1 MTIQLGKKE
10 RKKIS
15 EKYLQPKCL
24 CKCTRLIF
32 EICDEICLILPPS
45 HKDILLYN
53 NTYYIYAIVIPTIVR

>member
-1 MTIQLGKKE
+1 MTIQLE
-10 RKKIS
+10 RKKEKKS
-15 EKYLQPKCL
+15 LEKYLQPKCL

-53 NTYYIYAIVIPTIVR
+53 TYYIYAIVIPTIVR